1 MEKEEKANEYVSYK
15 KLLIYGAK
23 NSGKTTVAKSFND
36 INSFEIDEEINGKKY
51 NKFYNY
57 FIFLNRG

>member
-36 INSFEIDEEINGKKY
+36 INSFKIDEEINGK
-51 NKFYNY
+51 N
-57 FIFLNRG
+57 II